1 MKEEKEVS
9 KFIVEVTREDIESN
23 EEYNKNWK
31 KEYDKNK
38 KKFFLVQSKLI
49 LKFLELLKI
58 IMKNF

>member
-31 KEYDKNK
+31 KEYDKKK